1 MLSWFCVL
9 DTIYLSILHRLV
21 HCMLIIQ
28 TPRVRLQFS
37 DTHHNSDILHN
48 LSVATVSR
56 VGLLSHALHSTMSLL
71 EERLAQLE

>member
-1 MLSWFCVL
+1 
-9 DTIYLSILHRLV
+9 
-21 HCMLIIQ
+21 MLIIQ

-56 VGLLSHALHSTMSLL
+56 VGLYSHALHSTMSLL